1 MFGDVIHKDVK
12 AKGMAAH
19 KAGAFRRSVLP
30 ALIAAQVSLLA
41 VGVNA
46 DEGNFPLSNFNK
58 SLRGEFDRGVTPF
71 SQSDITKD
79 FLYRTVDENAP
90 KLDTDIPEQSYREN
104 GPRILVNKFDFHRLQ
119 EFPEVGITREK
130 VEGLAE
136 DLRVKYMKE
145 DQVFASGYTR
155 EELEELATF
164 LDKVGARENPEK
176 LSPQSFKQLV
186 GIMKQ
191 QNAERGINYSDLEEI
206 TGELTHFY
214 RQNGLFLAQVQIPA
228 QEVKDGVVSLTVQEG
243 RLGKVVV
250 EDNQRYGEADLVHPF
265 GSKLGGLVSHGE
277 IEEGLYLLNDLPGL
291 NVTGYFSAGDSPGET
306 ALNLKVRN
314 EKSWKVAVRAD
325 NHGSTFT
332 GDERLYTVGEL
343 LNPMGIGDALTLGY
357 LKSEDPGKSDLAQFK
372 YSFPVFGPRTRLEV
386 SADRNEFELKD
397 GDSDNALINQ
407 LGIEGVNST
416 YALNLDH
423 KFYRSRDFNL
433 SAGVALTQKET
444 DVDAV
449 VTEFSRTE
457 KVNGIELGM
466 HIDGLGQ
473 SIQMLNIA
481 DVRLSYGSHQE
492 DIVEGRDEE
501 FYKFALDTN
510 SLFFVPLPFTDASSR
525 LILKSRWQ
533 YSDSSLPAFEQ
544 MSLGGANGVRAYSV
558 RDFSADQAVMLNA
571 EWYFDF
577 PEFMNFEIASGHRL
591 NDVMQ
596 FGLLAD
602 AAYGSIVNFED
613 ELNDD
618 WARLAGLGFILK
630 FNWDDT
636 LAANISFAKPVSS
649 VSSLEAVGDDAESLE
664 IYADITFFFQ

>member
-1 MFGDVIHKDVK
+1 MFGAGFHKEMNSLV
-12 AKGMAAH
+12 
-19 KAGAFRRSVLP
+19 RSRYL
-30 ALIAAQVSLLA
+30 ASLLVA
-41 VGVNA
+41 NLGLASAPLWA
-46 DEGNFPLSNFNK
+46 DEGKFPLSNFNK

-79 FLYRTVDENAP
+79 YLYRTVDENAP
-90 KLDTDIPEQSYREN
+90 KLDAAIPEQNFREE
-104 GPRILVNKFDFHRLQ
+104 GPRILVKKFDFHRLQ
-119 EFPEVGITREK
+119 EFPEAGVTRDK

-136 DLRVKYMKE
+136 ELRVKYMKE
-145 DQVFASGYTR
+145 DQTFASGYTR
-155 EELEELATF
+155 GELEELAGF
-164 LDKVGARENPEK
+164 LNKVGARENPEN
-176 LSPQSFKQLV
+176 LTPESFQQFISIV
-186 GIMKQ
+186 KQ
-191 QNAERGINYSDLEEI
+191 QNAERGINYTDLEEI
-206 TGELTHFY
+206 TSELTHFY
-214 RQNGLFLAQVQIPA
+214 RRNGLFLAQVQIPA
-228 QEVKDGVVSLTVQEG
+228 QEVKDGVISLTVQEG

-250 EDNQRYGEADLVHPF
+250 EDNQRYSETALTTPF
-265 GSKLGGLVSHGE
+265 GSKLGGLVSHAE
-277 IEEGLYLLNDLPGL
+277 MEEGLYLLNDLPGL

-306 ALNLKVRN
+306 ALNLKVRK
-314 EKSWKVAVRAD
+314 EKNWKVAMRAD

-343 LNPMGIGDALTLGY
+343 LNPLGIGDTLTLGY
-357 LKSEDPGKSDLAQFK
+357 LRSEDPGKSDLAQFK
-372 YSFPVFGPRTRLEV
+372 YSMPIMGPRTRLEI
-386 SADRNEFELKD
+386 SADRNEFALED
-397 GDSDNALINQ
+397 GESENALINQ
-407 LGIEGVNST
+407 LEIEGVNST

-423 KFYRSRDFNL
+423 KFHRSRDFNL
-433 SAGVALTQKET
+433 SAGIGLTQKKT
-444 DVDAV
+444 DVEAV
-449 VTEFSRTE
+449 VEEFARVE
-457 KVNGIELGM
+457 KVNGFELGM
-466 HIDGLGQ
+466 HVDGLGQ

-481 DVRLSYGSHQE
+481 DVRVSFGSHQE
-492 DIVEGRDEE
+492 DIAEERDED

-510 SLFFVPLPFTDASSR
+510 SLFFVPLPMTDASSR

-558 RDFSADQAVMLNA
+558 RDFSADQAVMVNA

-577 PEFMNFEIASGHRL
+577 PEFMNFDIGTGHRL

-613 ELNDD
+613 ELEND

-630 FNWDDT
+630 FNWDDA

-649 VSSLEAVGDDAESLE
+649 ISSVEGVGEDAESVE